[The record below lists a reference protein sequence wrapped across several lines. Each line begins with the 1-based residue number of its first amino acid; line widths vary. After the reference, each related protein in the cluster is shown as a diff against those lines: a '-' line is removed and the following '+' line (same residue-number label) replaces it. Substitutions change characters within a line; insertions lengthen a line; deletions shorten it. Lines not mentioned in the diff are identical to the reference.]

1 MPKYNHKAI
10 ERKWQKFWEKENL
23 FTAANQSE
31 KPKYYCLIEFPYPSG
46 EGLHVGHPRSYVAL
60 DILARKRKLE
70 GYNVLYPIGFD
81 AFGLPSENY
90 AIKTGIHP
98 AITTKKNIAKFTKQL
113 KSLGLAFDW
122 DRAVVTTNP
131 NYYRWTQWIFLKMFE
146 AGLAYKTKMAINWCP
161 SCKIG
166 LANEEVV
173 NGRCERC
180 GTEVK
185 KKEKEQ
191 WMLKIT
197 KYADRL
203 LNDLETV
210 DYLERIKLQQKNW
223 IGRSEGTI
231 IKFQIT
237 NAKFQKNF
245 KSQMPNFKLWL
256 EVFTTRPD
264 TLFGAT
270 FMVIAPEH
278 KIISNLKSQI
288 SNLSEVENYLK
299 QARKKSDLERTDLT
313 KEKTGV
319 EIKGIKAINP
329 VNNKEIPIF
338 VADYIL
344 VTYGTGA
351 IMAVPAHDQR
361 DWDFAK
367 KYNLPIIEVISGG
380 DISTKAFTEIENGK
394 LINSGQF
401 NNLSAKE
408 AINKITAWLEK
419 KDLGKKTVNYKLRDW
434 VFSRQRYWGEPIPLI
449 FCESCKK
456 LREKSNLKSQISN
469 LNQGEILNP
478 GWTAIAEKDLPVKLP
493 RVKKYEPTD
502 TGESPLAT
510 MTNWVKTKCPKCGGK
525 ALRETDTM
533 PNWAGSNWYFLRYID
548 PKNNDSLADK
558 NKLEYW
564 APVDWY
570 NGGMEHTTLHLL
582 YSRFVYKFLYDIGVV
597 PKKCGP
603 EPYQKRTSHGLIL
616 GQGGEKMSK
625 SKGNVVTPDEIVR
638 DYGADSFRVYEMF
651 MGPFDQAIPWDTQGL
666 IGGRRF
672 LERVYTVV
680 SKIAQDLKELRIK
693 NQESRLIHKTI
704 KKVSEDIETQDYNTA
719 VSALMI
725 QFNGIDNQPDWRPK
739 IEAMK
744 GQYVCDTSALESF
757 LILLS
762 PFAPHLAEEL
772 WQKLGHPDS
781 IFNQKWPTYDEKLIA
796 ADEVELVI
804 QINGKVRD
812 KIMVALTISQPAAE
826 DLATKSE
833 KIKNYLA
840 GKEIKK
846 IIFVPGRLINFVI

>member
-60 DILARKRKLE
+60 DILALKRKLE

-113 KSLGLAFDW
+113 KSLGLAF
-122 DRAVVTTNP
+122 
-131 NYYRWTQWIFLKMFE
+131 
-146 AGLAYKTKMAINWCP
+146 
-161 SCKIG
+161 
-166 LANEEVV
+166 EEVV

-344 VTYGTGA
+344 ATYGTGA

-502 TGESPLAT
+502 TGE
-510 MTNWVKTKCPKCGGK
+510 
-525 ALRETDTM
+525 TD
-533 PNWAGSNWYFLRYID
+533 
-548 PKNNDSLADK
+548 
-558 NKLEYW
+558 
-564 APVDWY
+564 
-570 NGGMEHTTLHLL
+570 
-582 YSRFVYKFLYDIGVV
+582 
-597 PKKCGP
+597 
-603 EPYQKRTSHGLIL
+603 
-616 GQGGEKMSK
+616 
-625 SKGNVVTPDEIVR
+625 
-638 DYGADSFRVYEMF
+638 
-651 MGPFDQAIPWDTQGL
+651 
-666 IGGRRF
+666 
-672 LERVYTVV
+672 
-680 SKIAQDLKELRIK
+680 
-693 NQESRLIHKTI
+693 
-704 KKVSEDIETQDYNTA
+704 
-719 VSALMI
+719 
-725 QFNGIDNQPDWRPK
+725 
-739 IEAMK
+739 
-744 GQYVCDTSALESF
+744 
-757 LILLS
+757 
-762 PFAPHLAEEL
+762 
-772 WQKLGHPDS
+772 
-781 IFNQKWPTYDEKLIA
+781 
-796 ADEVELVI
+796 
-804 QINGKVRD
+804 
-812 KIMVALTISQPAAE
+812 
-826 DLATKSE
+826 
-833 KIKNYLA
+833 
-840 GKEIKK
+840 
-846 IIFVPGRLINFVI
+846 